1 MRYRRRIS
9 RRVLVIAAAAIV
21 PLLAACGSGG
31 DGQVTAAATDGSSA
45 GAGAT
50 GDGSGDGTTARS
62 GATADEEAMAE
73 LPAWQTLT
81 LTDVDGVTF
90 TLADLKGKPVF
101 VENFATWC
109 PNCRAQL
116 AETNAAAKQVGAQ
129 AAFVALS
136 VETDLSPA
144 DVAGYAEENGFD
156 SIRFAVMT
164 PEVLAAMADGL
175 GQTSINP
182 PSTPKVV
189 IDAMGE
195 AGQLV
200 TGSESADEIVAKVTS
215 GVG

>member
-1 MRYRRRIS
+1 MRYRQPTS
-9 RRVLVIAAAAIV
+9 RRVLVIAAAVIV

-31 DGQVTAAATDGSSA
+31 DGQVSAAVPDSSSA

-50 GDGSGDGTTARS
+50 GDSSAGGTTERS
-62 GATADEEAMAE
+62 GATADEKAMAE

-81 LTDVDGVTF
+81 LTDVDGDTF

-116 AETNAAAKQVGAQ
+116 AETNAAAKQVGEQ
-129 AAFVALS
+129 ATFVALS
-136 VETDLSPA
+136 VETDLSA
-144 DVAGYAEENGFD
+144 AEVAGYAEENGFD

-189 IDAMGE
+189 IDAMGD

-200 TGSESADEIVAKVTS
+200 TGSESAEEIVAKVTS
-215 GVG
+215 AVG